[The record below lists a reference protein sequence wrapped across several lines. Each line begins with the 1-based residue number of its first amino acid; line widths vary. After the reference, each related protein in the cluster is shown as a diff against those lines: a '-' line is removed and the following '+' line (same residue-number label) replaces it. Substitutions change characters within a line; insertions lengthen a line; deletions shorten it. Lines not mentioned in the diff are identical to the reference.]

1 MSVSGYTDVS
11 VTQAKQMLGT
21 EDIFLLDVRT
31 QSEFDEGHIKYANL
45 IGVTQ
50 LPSRLDE
57 VPNNETILVYC
68 KSGGRSASASSTLVG
83 AGYTDVYNMEGG
95 ITAWKAAG
103 YPVVTYDIY
112 DENENYVIDIEEI
125 STSIDDYLVGQLA
138 ISEISQLVDY
148 FLSGDEYC

>member
-1 MSVSGYTDVS
+1 
-11 VTQAKQMLGT
+11 MLDT

-50 LPSRLDE
+50 LSSRLDE
-57 VPNNETILVYC
+57 VPSNETILVYC
-68 KSGGRSASASSTLVG
+68 KSGVRSASASNTLVG
-83 AGYTDVYNMEGG
+83 AGYTDVYNMDGG

-112 DENENYVIDIEEI
+112 DDNENYVIDIEEI
-125 STSIDDYLVGQLA
+125 STSIDDYLVGQLE

>member
-1 MSVSGYTDVS
+1 
-11 VTQAKQMLGT
+11 MLDT

-68 KSGGRSASASSTLVG
+68 KSGGRSASASSSLVD
-83 AGYTDVYNMEGG
+83 AGYADVYNMEGG
-95 ITAWKAAG
+95 ITAWKVAG
-103 YPVVTYDIY
+103 YPIVTYDIY

-125 STSIDDYLVGQLA
+125 STSIDDYLMGQLA